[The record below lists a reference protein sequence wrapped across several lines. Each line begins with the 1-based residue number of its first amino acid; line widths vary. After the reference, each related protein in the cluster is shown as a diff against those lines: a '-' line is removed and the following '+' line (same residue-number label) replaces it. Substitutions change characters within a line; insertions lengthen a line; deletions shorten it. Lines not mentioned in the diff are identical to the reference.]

1 MGAKT
6 KVILVDSL
14 PLAIIILFVALLC
27 SGCEQTIPPSP
38 NIRIERVETSEW
50 AGVTI
55 YFDHHYQ
62 KSSNGTHYVTLNS
75 PEEVAAYKEQV
86 EFLLS
91 RLEEAELRMNVHEP
105 PLEPVV
111 E

>member
-1 MGAKT
+1 MGSKT
-6 KVILVDSL
+6 KIIWVFLIPLV
-14 PLAIIILFVALLC
+14 FF
-27 SGCEQTIPPSP
+27 GCEIATTPSP

-62 KSSNGTHYVTLNS
+62 ESSNGTHYVTLNS
-75 PEEVAAYKEQV
+75 SEEVAAYKEQV

>member
-1 MGAKT
+1 MGEKT
-6 KVILVDSL
+6 KVILVDRSL
-14 PLAIIILFVALLC
+14 LAIIILLVALLC
-27 SGCEQTIPPSP
+27 FGCEQTIPPP
-38 NIRIERVETSEW
+38 PKIRVKRVETSEW
-50 AGVTI
+50 AGVTV
-55 YFDHHYQ
+55 YFDSHYQ
-62 KSSNGTHYVTLNS
+62 ESNNGSHFVILNS
-75 PEEVAAYKEQV
+75 PEQIKAYKEQV

>member
-6 KVILVDSL
+6 KIIWVILI
-14 PLAIIILFVALLC
+14 PLVFF
-27 SGCEQTIPPSP
+27 GCEIATTPPP

-91 RLEEAELRMNVHEP
+91 RLEEVELRMNVHEP